1 MRTVSVRGG
10 FSDRNQIDSL
20 NTEIQLT
27 NFDERTR
34 ICFYNAIVRI
44 YEIAYRGKGWDHP
57 RKQEF
62 IRYIAIGIYNMERK
76 INGYYFDDSIFE
88 MIHDTMLED
97 KFDKVLT
104 VIECIG
110 KYMHDYFLDSDSL
123 HYGRTGKTVYDYF
136 NTIFKQEY
144 VGYRFINGEIS
155 RISDETE
162 VQAINDSLQQSSHA
176 VREHLVKANRF
187 LSDREKPDYENSIK
201 ESISAVEAICQELL
215 ECNGKDASLGKML
228 KRLEDK
234 GIVIHSAMKIAFDK
248 LYGYTSDANGIR
260 HAGDIGGPSST
271 FEEAKFMLVSC
282 SAFINYLMGVSA
294 KL

>member
-34 ICFYNAIVRI
+34 VRFYNAVVQI
-44 YEIAYRGKGWDHP
+44 YEVAYMGKDWKHP

-62 IRYIAIGIYNMERK
+62 LEYVEIGIYNLERK
-76 INGYYFDDSIFE
+76 MNRYYYEDSIF
-88 MIHDTMLED
+88 DTIRETLMKD
-97 KFDKVLT
+97 TYDKVLT

-110 KYMHDYFLDSDSL
+110 KYMHNYFLDSDSL
-123 HYGRTGKTVYDYF
+123 HYARTKRTIFDYF

-144 VGYRFINGEIS
+144 VGYRFIKGEIS

-162 VQAINDSLQQSSHA
+162 VQAINNSLQHSSHA

-187 LSDREKPDYENSIK
+187 LSDRENPDYENSIK
-201 ESISAVEAICQELL
+201 ESISAVEAICEEFL
-215 ECNGKDASLGKML
+215 NVRGKDATLGRML
-228 KRLEDK
+228 KQFTDK
-234 GIVIHSAMKIAFDK
+234 GIKINKTLQIAFDK